1 MNPIIIAH
9 RGYSGRYIENTL
21 PAFEAAAAV
30 GAEWIECD
38 VHLSRD
44 GQVVIHHDE
53 KLNRLANRYG
63 KITDY
68 TLAELQLMT
77 LKQGNLISTIPSLA
91 DYLSW
96 AQTKPILTNIEIKR
110 NKFMA
115 DNIEEKVVHLVNTY
129 KTLEQTVISSFDHR
143 TLHQVKKLDPSLKIA
158 YLINKW
164 TNRKLKLLN
173 QLEPDYIHIRHDMI
187 IKKRIQYLHEAGYKI
202 NTWTVNQ
209 PEQIEK
215 MLALGVDGI
224 VTDYL
229 DKALHIRENFNN
241 I

>member
-9 RGYSGRYIENTL
+9 RGCSGRYIENTL
-21 PAFEAAAAV
+21 PAFAAAAPV

-38 VHLSRD
+38 VHLSRA
-44 GQVVIHHDE
+44 GQVAIHHDE
-53 KLNRLANRYG
+53 NRNRRAKRYG

-115 DNIEEKVVHLVNTY
+115 DNIEEKV
-129 KTLEQTVISSFDHR
+129 
-143 TLHQVKKLDPSLKIA
+143 
-158 YLINKW
+158 
-164 TNRKLKLLN
+164 
-173 QLEPDYIHIRHDMI
+173 
-187 IKKRIQYLHEAGYKI
+187 
-202 NTWTVNQ
+202 
-209 PEQIEK
+209 
-215 MLALGVDGI
+215 
-224 VTDYL
+224 
-229 DKALHIRENFNN
+229 
-241 I
+241 

>member
-91 DYLSW
+91 HYLSR
-96 AQTKPILTNIEIKR
+96 APTKPILTNLAIKR
-110 NKFMA
+110 HKLMP
-115 DNIEEKVVHLVNTY
+115 DNLEEKVVDLVNSY
-129 KTLEQTVISSFDHR
+129 KTLEQTVISSVDHR

>member
-1 MNPIIIAH
+1 
-9 RGYSGRYIENTL
+9 
-21 PAFEAAAAV
+21 
-30 GAEWIECD
+30 
-38 VHLSRD
+38 
-44 GQVVIHHDE
+44 VVIHHDE

-68 TLAELQLMT
+68 TLTELQLMT

-91 DYLSW
+91 DDLSW
-96 AQTKPILTNIEIKR
+96 AQTKPSLTNIEIKR
-110 NKFMA
+110 NKYMA
-115 DNIEEKVVHLVNTY
+115 ANIEEKVVHLANTY

-202 NTWTVNQ
+202 NT
-209 PEQIEK
+209 
-215 MLALGVDGI
+215 
-224 VTDYL
+224 
-229 DKALHIRENFNN
+229 
-241 I
+241 